1 MVIELVSGSNGP
13 FSNPD
18 WDHCVVV
25 LGTGYFTLKVPL
37 SVNCILGDVARL
49 TKFHLSDHGRKLGEL
64 SDLICFRYL
73 AFRCTGVFS
82 CFPLHSQNKK
92 HERRPRYI
100 MREEENIKNLRAGIK
115 ILVYVSSDY

>member
-18 WDHCVVV
+18 WDHCVVF
-25 LGTGYFTLKVPL
+25 LGTGYLTLKVPL

-73 AFRCTGVFS
+73 AFRCIYFRELSQLWFS
-82 CFPLHSQNKK
+82 IFSLSIPKTRSMK
-92 HERRPRYI
+92 EDP
-100 MREEENIKNLRAGIK
+100 
-115 ILVYVSSDY
+115 DTF